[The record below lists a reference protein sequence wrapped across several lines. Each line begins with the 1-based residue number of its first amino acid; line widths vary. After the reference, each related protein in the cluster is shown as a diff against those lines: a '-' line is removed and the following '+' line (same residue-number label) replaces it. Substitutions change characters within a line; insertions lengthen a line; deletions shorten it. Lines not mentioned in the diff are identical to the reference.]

1 MLAYVPNILCR
12 QDPKQK
18 SDPRPD
24 PKIYQIPIPKI
35 NADPRSDQKIIQPCP
50 LKNLDPQN

>member
-1 MLAYVPNILCR
+1 MLAYVPNILCK

-18 SDPRPD
+18 SDPN
-24 PKIYQIPIPKI
+24 IYQIPIPKI

>member
-24 PKIYQIPIPKI
+24 PNIYQIPIPKI
-35 NADPRSDQKIIQPCP
+35 NADPRSDQTMIQPCP